1 MSEGHDESNDYRV
14 ERKGSVWVFTIN
26 RAEQRNSL
34 TWPIRFALL
43 RTVGEAEADP
53 DCGALIV
60 TGAGDKAFCSGGD
73 LRAKALASADQW
85 PRDPMGRLRSIGEI
99 VRCIS
104 TSPIVVISA
113 VNGAAFG
120 GGCFLALAAD
130 IVVAHERARFGFG
143 FSKRGLVPD
152 WAGFFILPRLVGM
165 ARAKNL
171 VLRGLTLDAQ
181 AALQMGLIAEVV
193 QTDVLA
199 HALEIGREIGSGA
212 RVASAVSKQ
221 VLAKSFETGL
231 DGMLTYELLGQT
243 IAIGTDDHREG
254 VQSFLEK
261 RPAVFKGK

>member
-60 TGAGDKAFCSGGD
+60 TGAGDKAVCSGGD

-113 VNGAAFG
+113 VNGAA
-120 GGCFLALAAD
+120 LAAD
-130 IVVAHERARFGFG
+130 V
-143 FSKRGLVPD
+143 FSP
-152 WAGFFILPRLVGM
+152 WPRTSWS
-165 ARAKNL
+165 
-171 VLRGLTLDAQ
+171 LTN
-181 AALQMGLIAEVV
+181 V
-193 QTDVLA
+193 
-199 HALEIGREIGSGA
+199 R
-212 RVASAVSKQ
+212 ASALAFRNEVSFQ
-221 VLAKSFETGL
+221 TGPDSL
-231 DGMLTYELLGQT
+231 SCLGSSGWLGQR
-243 IAIGTDDHREG
+243 I
-254 VQSFLEK
+254 
-261 RPAVFKGK
+261 